1 MENLKTNQDKATKM
15 KIIIKGLSK
24 EKENLEDLITKQEN
38 KVSDLA
44 TKIRTVEKNI
54 REKNKELKDNEENY
68 LKLVDIIE
76 EQKKLIENL
85 TKANLELP
93 SKGILTTKDEMHLKK
108 QLAEKDN
115 EISSLRLR
123 TDNLKLEVSGIY
135 YLLFFN

>member
-1 MENLKTNQDKATKM
+1 M

-24 EKENLEDLITKQEN
+24 QKENLEDLILKQEN
-38 KVSDLA
+38 KVADLA
-44 TKIRTVEKNI
+44 IKIKIVDKNI
-54 REKNKELKDNEENY
+54 KEKNKELKENEENY

-93 SKGILTTKDEMHLKK
+93 SKGILSTKDEIMLKK

-115 EISSLRLR
+115 EISSLKIR
-123 TDNLKLEVSGIY
+123 TDNLKLEVLGIN
-135 YLLFFN
+135 YLIFNNLT